1 MSSPIPDVDDL
12 GLEVAPPIL
21 QPNPMPLDWEDKIPR
36 HRGLWE
42 LAEAQHY
49 DPNTA
54 IDWASLKADD
64 FSEAER
70 VALSY
75 WFAVN
80 GTFENSGVP
89 TFGYGMVNSYENHM
103 GDSTSRVLLTIAR
116 DEGNHDEMCRR
127 AVATLLPGFPY
138 HRERT
143 SAIEKRA
150 ANNLEWINYTNSKY
164 WGGYK
169 TAYQERSMSAVMS
182 PFIVGEAAASLVY
195 MATSKEASHPVF
207 SSILEHIGRDESRH
221 FAFCNYLAQDT
232 WGDLRDDERLSLTK
246 NIKAAYVYISV
257 VFGEP
262 RAPFW
267 KVPGYFS
274 ETHHEMQE
282 IARGAGLGIIPQAER
297 DDIWRKGMLRVKSV
311 TDRFGIEFPAVPE
324 LGIDGTEVALT
335 EEDLVVVSF

>member
-1 MSSPIPDVDDL
+1 MSTLDDAVDLEMPPDI
-12 GLEVAPPIL
+12 EF
-21 QPNPMPLDWEDKIPR
+21 PNPMPTDWTDKISR
-36 HRGLWE
+36 HRKLWE

-54 IDWASLKADD
+54 IDWAALKADD
-64 FSEAER
+64 FSERER
-70 VALSY
+70 VALAY

-89 TFGYGMVNSYENHM
+89 TFGYGMVQSYEQHQ
-103 GDSTSRVLLTIAR
+103 GDSTSRVLLTVAR
-116 DEGNHDEMCRR
+116 DEGNHDEMSRR
-127 AVATLLPGFPY
+127 VVETLLPGFPY
-138 HRERT
+138 RRSPG
-143 SAIEKRA
+143 SAAEQRA
-150 ANNLEWINYTNSKY
+150 ANNLAWIHYTNSKY

-169 TAYQERSMSAVMS
+169 RAYEDRTLSAVMS

-195 MATSKEASHPVF
+195 MQTSKDARHPVF
-207 SSILEHIGRDESRH
+207 ADILRHIGKDESRH

-232 WGDLRDDERLSLTK
+232 WGDLTDLERRSLTK
-246 NIKAAYVYISV
+246 NLKAAYVYISV

-274 ETHHEMQE
+274 ETHHEMEE
-282 IARGAGLGIIPQAER
+282 IARGAGLGIIPRVDR
-297 DDIWRKGMLRVKSV
+297 DDIWRRGMLRVKSV
-311 TDRFGIEFPAVPE
+311 TDRYGIEFPAVPE

>member
-1 MSSPIPDVDDL
+1 MTAETRADLELESP
-12 GLEVAPPIL
+12 PPVVG
-21 QPNPMPLDWEDKIPR
+21 PNPMPLDWSDKIAR
-36 HRGLWE
+36 HRTLWQM
-42 LAEAQHY
+42 AEAQHY

-54 IDWASLKADD
+54 IDWASLKAED
-64 FSEAER
+64 FSEDER

-89 TFGYGMVNSYENHM
+89 TFGYGMVTSYENHM

-116 DEGNHDEMCRR
+116 DESNHDEMCRR
-127 AVATLLPGFPY
+127 TVATLLPGFPF

-143 SAIEKRA
+143 SEIEKRA
-150 ANNLEWINYTNSKY
+150 ANNLEWISYTNSKY
-164 WGGYK
+164 WDGYK
-169 TAYQERSMSAVMS
+169 SAYEQRSLSAVMS

-195 MATSKEASHPVF
+195 MATSRQATHPVF
-207 SSILEHIGRDESRH
+207 ASILEHIGRDEARH

-232 WGDLRDDERLSLTK
+232 WGGLREDERTSLTK

-274 ETHHEMQE
+274 DTHEEMQNL
-282 IARGAGLGIIPQAER
+282 ARKAGLGIIPQKER
-297 DDIWRKGMLRVKSV
+297 DEIWRKAMLRVKSV
-311 TDRFGIEFPAVPE
+311 TDRFDVEFPAIPE

-335 EEDLVVVSF
+335 QEDLVVVSF

>member
-1 MSSPIPDVDDL
+1 MTAQADDVEFA
-12 GLEVAPPIL
+12 LEPPPAIA

-54 IDWASLKADD
+54 IDWAGISPDD
-64 FSEAER
+64 FSEKER
-70 VALSY
+70 VALAY

-89 TFGYGMVNSYENHM
+89 TFGLGMVNSYENHM
-103 GDSTSRVLLTIAR
+103 GDSTSRMLLTIAR
-116 DEGNHDEMCRR
+116 DEGNHDEMSRR
-127 AVATLLPGFPY
+127 VVETLLPGFPY
-138 HRERT
+138 RRT
-143 SAIEKRA
+143 ASSAAEKRA

-169 TAYQERSMSAVMS
+169 NAYQERSMSAVMS

-195 MATSKEASHPVF
+195 MATSAEATHPVF
-207 SSILEHIGRDESRH
+207 SSVLQHIGRDESRH

-232 WGDLRDDERLSLTK
+232 WGELRDDERESLTK

-267 KVPGYFS
+267 KVPAYFS

-282 IARGAGLGIIPQAER
+282 IARDAGLGIIPQAER
-297 DDIWRKGMLRVKSV
+297 NEIWRKAMLRVKSV
-311 TDRFGIEFPAVPE
+311 TDRYGIEFPAVPE

-335 EEDLVVVSF
+335 EKDLVVVSF